1 MTYASRA
8 YATRSMRVMRA
19 ICKCPHVVRSIM
31 RTCACEGYK
40 GGNERNKTRDDGRAT
55 RNSVSRYNWLSQV
68 QTIVSLVGRHS
79 TSRRAFGM
87 QNSPGIC
94 RSGCCTCVSSA
105 KEASANKQNGL
116 KLTIP
121 SISATVETE
130 SKSTENSNGNSTSP
144 NTTSTPLSRRH
155 ASEDTT
161 LDYAYDNPA
170 MTPSPETAQA
180 RTKARESAF

>member
-1 MTYASRA
+1 MLQYFKAQHGCANKFIKILFTCCL
-8 YATRSMRVMRA
+8 RS
-19 ICKCPHVVRSIM
+19 SY
-31 RTCACEGYK
+31 GYFDTLISLLFQAA
-40 GGNERNKTRDDGRAT
+40 NKNKVQDD
-55 RNSVSRYNWLSQV
+55 V
-68 QTIVSLVGRHS
+68 
-79 TSRRAFGM
+79 
-87 QNSPGIC
+87 
-94 RSGCCTCVSSA
+94 
-105 KEASANKQNGL
+105 EAGANKQNGL

-130 SKSTENSNGNSTSP
+130 SKSTENSNSTGNSTSP

-170 MTPSPETAQA
+170 MTPSPETVQT